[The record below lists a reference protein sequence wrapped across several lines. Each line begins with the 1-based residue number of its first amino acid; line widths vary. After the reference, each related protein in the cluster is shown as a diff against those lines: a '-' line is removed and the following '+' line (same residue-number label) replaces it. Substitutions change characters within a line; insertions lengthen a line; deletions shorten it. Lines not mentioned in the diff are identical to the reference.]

1 MGSTTN
7 NTLSTNRP
15 IIPTTK
21 QLLYIDVIVVKSL
34 QKRLESIEDRK
45 VPFVALLIRIA
56 QRLHGIEN
64 AHVHILSRN
73 DSLQHALT
81 RQITAPIVREI
92 LRRHDGRMGI
102 ERSPGRYRVE
112 WLAYLNIEDD

>member
-34 QKRLESIEDRK
+34 QKRLEGIEDRK
-45 VPFVALLIRIA
+45 VPLVALPIRIA

-92 LRRHDGRMGI
+92 LHSEPSSTQTMRH
-102 ERSPGRYRVE
+102 VE
-112 WLAYLNIEDD
+112 KSHIGSSHLYSFM

>member
-34 QKRLESIEDRK
+34 QKRLEGIEDRK
-45 VPFVALLIRIA
+45 VPLVALLIRIA

-92 LRRHDGRMGI
+92 LRSEPSSTQTMRH
-102 ERSPGRYRVE
+102 VE
-112 WLAYLNIEDD
+112 KSHIGSSHLYSFM